1 MKGLFRFVL
10 TLATIQCLAVS
21 AASAAALP
29 VKALSPKQVDVNPYM
44 AKSDANIHHDG

>member
-10 TLATIQCLAVS
+10 TLATILCLAVS

-29 VKALSPKQVDVNPYM
+29 VKALAPSRWM
-44 AKSDANIHHDG
+44 